1 MSKIYERCTNKQLQ
15 EYFQELL
22 SKHQCGFWKSYNVI
36 NALRLKIEEW
46 KESFYEGGI
55 FRGLLSD
62 LSKPFP
68 CSPHELLISKRH
80 TYRIDIP
87 SLKML
92 HLYLTKKGAKLNSKC
107 SSWSDTIFRV
117 LQGPIFR
124 PLLLKIIF
132 SR

>member
-1 MSKIYERCTNKQLQ
+1 M
-15 EYFQELL
+15 L

-62 LSKPFP
+62 LSEPFH

-80 TYRIDIP
+80 AYRVDIP

-92 HLYLTKKGAKLNSKC
+92 HLYLTKKGAKLNSNAVRGLTQ
-107 SSWSDTIFRV
+107 SSEFYKAQFLDYYY
-117 LQGPIFR
+117 
-124 PLLLKIIF
+124 
-132 SR
+132 